1 MDLRQG
7 QRRRRM
13 RRERLGQRIRRR
25 NSGGGGGGGGGGESD
40 FDGGFGRGVVLLF
53 EMDIRVAFG
62 AEVHGRWAA
71 EEATVVDAEPVALR
85 GFASML
91 FRHILKFRILE
102 IGSDL

>member
-1 MDLRQG
+1 
-7 QRRRRM
+7 M

-25 NSGGGGGGGGGGESD
+25 SSGGGGGESD

>member
-25 NSGGGGGGGGGGESD
+25 SGGGGGESD

>member
-25 NSGGGGGGGGGGESD
+25 SSGGGGGESD

>member
-25 NSGGGGGGGGGGESD
+25 SSGRGGGGESD
-40 FDGGFGRGVVLLF
+40 FDGGFGRGMVLLF